1 MTTPTHKLVYFEKMA
16 AVDEDELS
24 EGPKRAVNPVHSA
37 LESNGVK
44 EESWYQNRVLLNLT
58 RINGVP
64 LE

>member
-1 MTTPTHKLVYFEKMA
+1 MWACLIFDHTHLNKDGRHIKDA
-16 AVDEDELS
+16 S
-24 EGPKRAVNPVHSA
+24 EGPKRPVNPVHSA